1 MEPNWA
7 NLNTRA
13 KASAQEFMPSLP
25 TENTLE
31 AWEAF
36 AEALEALDP
45 SEFAHAE
52 ADSWDWVIY
61 YGQAMQ
67 LCTQVPSSVLH
78 EAEAMMQDAGGVN
91 DVFESAGLYGV
102 ACQCAYWIV
111 FQIVFDLMEEARL
124 ELLELADAQVQSF
137 EGVAA

>member
-13 KASAQEFMPSLP
+13 KESAQEFMPSLP

-31 AWEAF
+31 AWEAY

-52 ADSWDWVIY
+52 ADGWDWVIY

-78 EAEAMMQDAGGVN
+78 EAEAMIEDAGGVTEPFK
-91 DVFESAGLYGV
+91 DAGLYGV
-102 ACQCAYWIV
+102 ACLCAYWIV
-111 FQIVFDLMEEARL
+111 FDVVFAVTEQTRL
-124 ELLELADAQVQSF
+124 ELLELADAQVQSLG
-137 EGVAA
+137 EK